1 MCGGKGSPCGCLRRW
16 RLLHRECGCLYRN
29 LMPAICRSG
38 QCLACGHVTGR
49 ASARPGA
56 PLCGRPRPLLCLG
69 AATSLQ
75 SKSRGVVSE
84 ERAWE
89 RQGPRASRG
98 GAAFGS
104 EPCPPPA
111 GHKARCADAA
121 RAAPV
126 PRELGRAPSW
136 PVPPER
142 VLRGADMPSTVAAP
156 PRQLLCPPPAV
167 GDTLGS
173 PSNSDWPG
181 AWGGSHGSQFS
192 CSALLLVQRPQAA
205 PSWSPSPRMVPRP
218 PSGSCVAISPQ
229 GPRGGYTERP
239 PQLLGRVGQEACVG
253 EVLRGA
259 LLRREGGCSSA
270 ATG

>member
-1 MCGGKGSPCGCLRRW
+1 MRLPPPMAPPAPGVRLSLQEFDACHLQKRAVVGMRACDWSCLREARGSPLWSPPAPPLPWCGHFPAKQESGGWSVRREPGKGKDPGLLEEGQPLAQSRAH
-16 RLLHRECGCLYRN
+16 RL
-29 LMPAICRSG
+29 
-38 QCLACGHVTGR
+38 QDT
-49 ASARPGA
+49 RPGVRMQ
-56 PLCGRPRPLLCLG
+56 PVQR
-69 AATSLQ
+69 
-75 SKSRGVVSE
+75 
-84 ERAWE
+84 
-89 RQGPRASRG
+89 
-98 GAAFGS
+98 
-104 EPCPPPA
+104 PCPGSLAGPPP
-111 GHKARCADAA
+111 GLY
-121 RAAPV
+121 P
-126 PRELGRAPSW
+126 L
-136 PVPPER
+136 ER
-142 VLRGADMPSTVAAP
+142 VLRDADMPSTVAAP
-156 PRQLLCPPPAV
+156 PRQPLCPPPAV

-181 AWGGSHGSQFS
+181 AWGGSRGSQFS
-192 CSALLLVQRPQAA
+192 CSALLLVRSPQAA